1 MNALTTAA
9 YAAVFPNDANWR
21 RIDYL
26 AGGNARQRSA
36 FAALSDS
43 GLWPRLQACGDCALV
58 STVAIGLDVAS
69 SDLDILC
76 HGDPTHFAAALDS
89 FFIYQSHDHPSG
101 ATVLRGALDR
111 WPIELFITQK
121 PLELCHSWRHLGIM
135 ARLLTLFG
143 PRFGE
148 RLTALRCQGL
158 KGEAAM
164 AHTLALEGDP
174 YAALLTLEH
183 RTDAD
188 LLALWTP

>member
-1 MNALTTAA
+1 MHALTTAA
-9 YAAVFPNDANWR
+9 FAAVFPNDANWR

-76 HGDPTHFAAALDS
+76 HGDPAGVAAALDP
-89 FFIYQSHDHPSG
+89 FFIYQSHRHPSG
-101 ATVLRGALDR
+101 ATVLRGALAH
-111 WPIELFITQK
+111 WPIELFITQT
-121 PLELCHSWRHLGIM
+121 PLERCHSWRHLAIM

-143 PRFGE
+143 CRFGE
-148 RLTALRCQGL
+148 QITALRRHGL

-164 AHTLALEGDP
+164 AHTLALDGDP